1 MLLSVEG
8 TFRHGR
14 VELAEQPKGV
24 EEARVIVTFL
34 APANGQQQALKPA
47 NGETE
52 EQKREVMRQRAFARM
67 QKGYHLGG
75 GPYYKSREELYEER
89 LRRYDKSDAGQ

>member
-1 MLLSVEG
+1 VLLTVEG
-8 TFRHGR
+8 TFRNGK

-34 APANGQQQALKPA
+34 DPSQQRAAEPA

-75 GPYYKSREELYEER
+75 GPYYKNREELYEDR
-89 LRRYDKSDAGQ
+89 LQRYDKRDG